1 MAGRSMRAVLALAAG
16 CLAAPWVPALPS
28 VMMLVSAGAAAAAGL
43 FFRPT
48 RLPALFLLG
57 ALWFL
62 ASASWQFAQQ
72 WPYERAGA
80 VAVVEGRGIG
90 VPLQCESSVRF
101 VWATDV
107 ETQE

>member
-1 MAGRSMRAVLALAAG
+1 MAGRGMRAVLALAAG

-28 VMMLVSAGAAAAAGL
+28 VMMLVSAGAAAAAAL

-62 ASASWQFAQQ
+62 ASASWQFSQQ
-72 WPYERAGA
+72 WPGERAGE
-80 VAVVEGRGIG
+80 VAVGAGRAVDWPPPGG
-90 VPLQCESSVRF
+90 RRLRVG
-101 VWATDV
+101 
-107 ETQE
+107 